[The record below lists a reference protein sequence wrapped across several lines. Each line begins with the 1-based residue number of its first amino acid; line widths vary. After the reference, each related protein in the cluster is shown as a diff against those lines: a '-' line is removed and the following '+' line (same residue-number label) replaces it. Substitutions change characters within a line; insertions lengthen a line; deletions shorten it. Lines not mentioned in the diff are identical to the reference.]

1 LPVPFLQGPL
11 PVPVPRVAL
20 GVPEPIG
27 SLGAGTPTDKPSGI
41 PTPHRALSVGLPLS
55 RGSATVA
62 SLIKRVK
69 GGSGRDRGGRLGL
82 GGGRTR
88 ANAAWF

>member
-1 LPVPFLQGPL
+1 VPFLQGPL

-27 SLGAGTPTDKPSGI
+27 SLGADTPTNQPSGI

-55 RGSATVA
+55 RGAPPI
-62 SLIKRVK
+62 LPIKRVK
-69 GGSGRDRGGRLGL
+69 GGVRGGRLGL

-88 ANAAWF
+88 AWASR